1 MIQGKIAEAN
11 KIREQNNEVQL
22 KIKELEHNINK
33 HRKDSQEAADK
44 VHAVLTCV
52 SQSFGTVMHFLS
64 EVSESVISFSMIG
77 VLLTFP
83 LCRAVFFQV
92 SRMLQEHEWIHSER
106 QFFGQPNTSYDFKTN
121 NPREAGQRLKKLE
134 ETTTK
139 LERNV
144 NKRAMNMLN
153 EAEERVRM
161 EGKGFRKLLNY
172 TFGQCLHL
180 LHTFSVLQ
188 YNDLMKKKRI
198 VENDK
203 AKILQTIKEL
213 DQKKNEAL
221 NLAWQKVYSL
231 S

>member
-1 MIQGKIAEAN
+1 M
-11 KIREQNNEVQL
+11 
-22 KIKELEHNINK
+22 LE
-33 HRKDSQEAADK
+33 
-44 VHAVLTCV
+44 
-52 SQSFGTVMHFLS
+52 
-64 EVSESVISFSMIG
+64 
-77 VLLTFP
+77 
-83 LCRAVFFQV
+83 
-92 SRMLQEHEWIHSER
+92 EHDWIHSER

-153 EAEERVRM
+153 EAEERVRT
-161 EGKGFRKLLNY
+161 ETRTGSGRVFDYSVYSYLTQLS
-172 TFGQCLHL
+172 
-180 LHTFSVLQ
+180 SVLQ

-203 AKILQTIKEL
+203 AKILQTIEEL

-221 NLAWQKVYSL
+221 NLAWQKVSIIAAILLGLFFWGGGLNFHLSL
-231 S
+231 LYNIEQHNYVY

>member
-1 MIQGKIAEAN
+1 MS
-11 KIREQNNEVQL
+11 
-22 KIKELEHNINK
+22 EHP
-33 HRKDSQEAADK
+33 S
-44 VHAVLTCV
+44 TCLLLV
-52 SQSFGTVMHFLS
+52 ILS
-64 EVSESVISFSMIG
+64 S
-77 VLLTFP
+77 P
-83 LCRAVFFQV
+83 QV
-92 SRMLQEHEWIHSER
+92 SRMLEEHDWIHSER

-153 EAEERVRM
+153 EAEERVRT
-161 EGKGFRKLLNY
+161 ETRRGSGRV
-172 TFGQCLHL
+172 FGYSVYSYLTQLS
-180 LHTFSVLQ
+180 SVLQ

-203 AKILQTIKEL
+203 AKILQTIEEL

-221 NLAWQKVYSL
+221 NLAWQKVCTIAAIFL
-231 S
+231 V

>member
-1 MIQGKIAEAN
+1 MSG
-11 KIREQNNEVQL
+11 VQL
-22 KIKELEHNINK
+22 
-33 HRKDSQEAADK
+33 
-44 VHAVLTCV
+44 
-52 SQSFGTVMHFLS
+52 
-64 EVSESVISFSMIG
+64 
-77 VLLTFP
+77 
-83 LCRAVFFQV
+83 FQV
-92 SRMLQEHEWIHSER
+92 TRMLEEHDWIHSER

-153 EAEERVRM
+153 EAEERVRTGIKVLIIKSQLWM
-161 EGKGFRKLLNY
+161 C
-172 TFGQCLHL
+172 TCVQCS
-180 LHTFSVLQ
+180 FVVLQ

-221 NLAWQKVYSL
+221 NLAWQKVRSPAGHIFL

>member
-1 MIQGKIAEAN
+1 M
-11 KIREQNNEVQL
+11 
-22 KIKELEHNINK
+22 LE
-33 HRKDSQEAADK
+33 
-44 VHAVLTCV
+44 
-52 SQSFGTVMHFLS
+52 
-64 EVSESVISFSMIG
+64 
-77 VLLTFP
+77 
-83 LCRAVFFQV
+83 
-92 SRMLQEHEWIHSER
+92 EHDWIHSER

-153 EAEERVRM
+153 EAEERVRT
-161 EGKGFRKLLNY
+161 EGFRDWVTALCVY
-172 TFGQCLHL
+172 ICLDNL
-180 LHTFSVLQ
+180 SSVLQ

-221 NLAWQKVYSL
+221 NVAWQKVCSL
-231 S
+231 SENLFF